1 MEKTITMM
9 ICCPMRGLD
18 NDQIRHSLMELQT
31 FIIDEYNKYEHE
43 VSIKFTD
50 NFVNYSCPML
60 DHDDNGFRM
69 FCLGNGI
76 ANVMAGC
83 DVVVFAP
90 GWHLSRGC
98 LAEAVIAKLYKKQI
112 IAVDRN
118 VESSKLYVTTHD
130 TFMRYLKNGL
140 TTEGIKYDRV

>member
-76 ANVMAGC
+76 ANVMGI
-83 DVVVFAP
+83 
-90 GWHLSRGC
+90 LSWFGTMDWYG
-98 LAEAVIAKLYKKQI
+98 A
-112 IAVDRN
+112 
-118 VESSKLYVTTHD
+118 SSSMYMGITSSMDHD
-130 TFMRYLKNGL
+130 Q
-140 TTEGIKYDRV
+140 